1 MHVVILACHILQRDG
16 FFFRFSQKNV
26 FFFCEIYL
34 HNLLKCIYYLT
45 MRCEQYLNYILLIS
59 YGVPRFNNIQLIWNF
74 TDASSSN
81 EAVHLQQRLKS
92 LSTELLT
99 LRNRLHV
106 GPAGTGGVTGN
117 TIVNGVN
124 NNTIGNG
131 NSTGNTIHSSTTTVN
146 NTTSSPVIPI
156 TNSNKFNN
164 KVGFWGLEKKIVVW

>member
-1 MHVVILACHILQRDG
+1 MNIVAGCVASC
-16 FFFRFSQKNV
+16 
-26 FFFCEIYL
+26 
-34 HNLLKCIYYLT
+34 
-45 MRCEQYLNYILLIS
+45 
-59 YGVPRFNNIQLIWNF
+59 NNIQLILYF

-106 GPAGTGGVTGN
+106 GPTAGTGGGVTGT
-117 TIVNGVN
+117 TIVNSVN

-131 NSTGNTIHSSTTTVN
+131 NSNNNTIHSSTTTVN

-156 TNSNKFNN
+156 TNSNKLNN
-164 KVGFWGLEKKIVVW
+164 KVNDSLIQFRFLNKFACGSFHSNVIPKRKSFFIEFFKKNRLRYDDHYDKKEKIILR